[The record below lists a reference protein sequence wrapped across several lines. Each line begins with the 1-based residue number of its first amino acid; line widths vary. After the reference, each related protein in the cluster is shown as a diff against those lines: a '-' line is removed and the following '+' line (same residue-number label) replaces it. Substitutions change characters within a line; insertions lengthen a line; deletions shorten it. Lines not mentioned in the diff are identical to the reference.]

1 MFLQKFSPTLESF
14 NGHEVIRHLMT
25 VDPVHLLIV
34 GNAGTGKTT
43 LANLIA
49 KELGKSDDNLLR
61 VTSIDQSIAYLRS
74 DVKTFCTTRSHP
86 PNRKVLLVDNI
97 DTISEQCQQLILTI
111 AAPVHFI
118 STATSFHQVIES
130 IHSQVINFTLKPFT
144 DGDLMGIMERIIKE
158 EKLPIPPDVKGAIL
172 KYTKKSCRIMMNT
185 LEKISLMEEFT
196 VETVEQACTYISNI
210 DLVVRHILNRE
221 LRPAIEVMISIYN
234 DGYSIMDILDAFMD
248 YLKQSEIEEPIK
260 YQWTKICCKYI
271 IIFHERHEHPIELPF
286 FVTDLLVSLGPR
298 T

>member
-1 MFLQKFSPTLESF
+1 MFLQKFSPTLDCF
-14 NGHEVIRHLMT
+14 TGHEVIRHLMT

-49 KELGKSDDNLLR
+49 AELGDNLLR

-74 DVKTFCTTRSHP
+74 DVKTFCTTRSP
-86 PNRKVLLVDNI
+86 RTKVLLVDNI

-118 STATSFHQVIES
+118 STATSFHQVIDS
-130 IHSQVINFTLKPFT
+130 IHSQVLNFTLKPFT
-144 DGDLMGIMERIIKE
+144 EEDLARIMDRVIAEER
-158 EKLPIPPDVKGAIL
+158 LPIPPEVKGVIL
-172 KYTKKSCRIMMNT
+172 RYSKRSCRILMNT
-185 LEKISLMEEFT
+185 LEKISLMGEFT
-196 VETVEQACTYISNI
+196 AETVEQACTYISNM
-210 DLVVRHILNRE
+210 DVVVRHILARE
-221 LRPAIEVMISIYN
+221 LRPAIAVMISIYN
-234 DGYSIMDILDAFMD
+234 DGYSIMDILDAFME
-248 YLKQSEIEEPIK
+248 YLKTSEIDQPLK
-260 YQWTKICCKYI
+260 YRWTKICCKYI

-286 FVTDLLVSLGPR
+286 FVADLLVAL

>member
-49 KELGKSDDNLLR
+49 KELGGSDDNLLR
-61 VTSIDQSIAYLRS
+61 ITSIDQSIAYLRS
-74 DVKTFCTTRSHP
+74 DVKTFCTTRSAHK
-86 PNRKVLLVDNI
+86 KVLLADNI

-130 IHSQVINFTLKPFT
+130 IHSQVINFTLQPFT
-144 DGDLMGIMERIIKE
+144 EDDLRGIIEHIIKE
-158 EKLPIPPDVKGAIL
+158 ERLPITPSVKEAIL

-185 LEKISLMEEFT
+185 LEKISLMEPPFT
-196 VETVEQACTYISNI
+196 VETVEQACTYISNMGA
-210 DLVVRHILNRE
+210 VVQHILNRR
-221 LRPAIEVMISIYN
+221 LRPAIDVMISIYN
-234 DGYSIMDILDAFMD
+234 DGYSIMDILDAFME
-248 YLKQSEIEEPIK
+248 YLKISDMEQPIK
-260 YQWTKICCKYI
+260 YKWTKICCKYI

-286 FVTDLLVSLGPR
+286 FVTDLLMALR

>member
-1 MFLQKFSPTLESF
+1 
-14 NGHEVIRHLMT
+14 MT
-25 VDPVHLLIV
+25 VDPVQLLIV

-49 KELGKSDDNLLR
+49 KELARDDNLLR
-61 VTSIDQSIAYLRS
+61 ITSIDQSIAYLRS
-74 DVKTFCTTRSHP
+74 DVKTFCTTRGSHK
-86 PNRKVLLVDNI
+86 KVLLVDNI

-118 STATSFHQVIES
+118 STATSFHQVIDS
-130 IHSQVINFTLKPFT
+130 IHSQVINFSLKPFT
-144 DGDLMGIMERIIKE
+144 DDDLMRIMERIIAE
-158 EKLPIPPDVKGAIL
+158 ERLPIAPEVKGAIL

-196 VETVEQACTYISNI
+196 VETVEQACTYISNM
-210 DLVVRHILNRE
+210 DGVVRHILNRR
-221 LRPAIEVMISIYN
+221 LRPAIDVMISIYN

-248 YLKQSEIEEPIK
+248 YLKISDIDQPIK

-286 FVTDLLVSLGPR
+286 FVTDLMVALGPR

>member
-25 VDPVHLLIV
+25 VDPVHLLII

-49 KELGKSDDNLLR
+49 KELNSGDNILR
-61 VTSIDQSIAYLRS
+61 ITSIDQSIAYLRS
-74 DVKTFCTTRSHP
+74 DVKTFCTTKASRK
-86 PNRKVLLVDNI
+86 KVLLVDNI

-144 DGDLMGIMERIIKE
+144 DVDLMAIMDRIIKE
-158 EKLPIPPDVKGAIL
+158 EKLPIPQDVKGTIL

-185 LEKISLMEEFT
+185 LEKISLMEDFT

-210 DLVVRHILNRE
+210 DAVVRHILKRE
-221 LRPAIEVMISIYN
+221 LRPAINVMISIYN

-248 YLKQSEIEEPIK
+248 YLKQSEIDEPIK

-286 FVTDLLVSLGPR
+286 FVTDLLVSLGPKI
-298 T
+298 

>member
-49 KELGKSDDNLLR
+49 KDLGKSDDNLLR

-74 DVKTFCTTRSHP
+74 DVKTFCTTMGAQK
-86 PNRKVLLVDNI
+86 KVLLVDNI

-144 DGDLMGIMERIIKE
+144 DDDLMGIMERVIKE
-158 EKLPIPPDVKGAIL
+158 ERLPVPPEVKRAIL
-172 KYTKKSCRIMMNT
+172 KYTKRSCRIMMNT
-185 LEKISLMEEFT
+185 LEKLSLMEEFT
-196 VETVEQACTYISNI
+196 VESVEQACTYISNI

-248 YLKQSEIEEPIK
+248 YLKQSEIAEETK

-286 FVTDLLVSLGPR
+286 FVTDLFVALR

>member
-1 MFLQKFSPTLESF
+1 
-14 NGHEVIRHLMT
+14 MT

-49 KELGKSDDNLLR
+49 KELSTDDNLLR
-61 VTSIDQSIAYLRS
+61 ITSIDQSIAYLRS
-74 DVKTFCTTRSHP
+74 DVKTFCTTKAAHK
-86 PNRKVLLVDNI
+86 KVLLVDNI

-118 STATSFHQVIES
+118 STATSFHQVIDS

-144 DGDLMGIMERIIKE
+144 DDDLVRIMERIIAE
-158 EKLPIPPDVKGAIL
+158 EKLPITAEVKAAIL

-185 LEKISLMEEFT
+185 LEKISLMEDFT
-196 VETVEQACTYISNI
+196 VETVEQACTYISNM
-210 DLVVRHILNRE
+210 DTVVRHILDRR
-221 LRPAIEVMISIYN
+221 LRPAIDVMISIYN
-234 DGYSIMDILDAFMD
+234 DGYSIMDILDAFME
-248 YLKQSEIEEPIK
+248 YLKNSEIDQPIK

-286 FVTDLLVSLGPR
+286 FVTDLMVALGPR

>member
-25 VDPVHLLIV
+25 VDPVHLLII

-49 KELGKSDDNLLR
+49 KELTRDDNLLR
-61 VTSIDQSIAYLRS
+61 ITSIDQSIAYLRS
-74 DVKTFCTTRSHP
+74 DVKTFCTTRAPHK
-86 PNRKVLLVDNI
+86 KVLLVDNI

-144 DGDLMGIMERIIKE
+144 DGDLRGIMERIIKE
-158 EKLPIPPDVKGAIL
+158 EKLPITQEVKGAIL

-185 LEKISLMEEFT
+185 LEKISLMESFT
-196 VETVEQACTYISNI
+196 VESVEQACTYISNM

-248 YLKQSEIEEPIK
+248 YLKQSEIDEPIK

-286 FVTDLLVSLGPR
+286 FVTDLFVSLGSR

>member
-25 VDPVHLLIV
+25 VDPVHLLII

-49 KELGKSDDNLLR
+49 KELNSGDNILR
-61 VTSIDQSIAYLRS
+61 ITSIDQSIAYLRS
-74 DVKTFCTTRSHP
+74 DVKTFCTTKASRK
-86 PNRKVLLVDNI
+86 KVLLVDNI

-144 DGDLMGIMERIIKE
+144 DVDLVAIMDRIIKE
-158 EKLPIPPDVKGAIL
+158 EKLPIPQEVKGTIL

-185 LEKISLMEEFT
+185 LEKISLMEDFT
-196 VETVEQACTYISNI
+196 VETIEQACTYISNI
-210 DLVVRHILNRE
+210 NVVVRHILNRE
-221 LRPAIEVMISIYN
+221 LRPAINVMISIYN

-248 YLKQSEIEEPIK
+248 YLKQSEIDEPIK

-286 FVTDLLVSLGPR
+286 FVTDLLVSLGPKI
-298 T
+298 

>member
-49 KELGKSDDNLLR
+49 KELTRDDNLLR

-74 DVKTFCTTRSHP
+74 DVKTFCTTRGAHK
-86 PNRKVLLVDNI
+86 KVLLVDNI

-118 STATSFHQVIES
+118 STATSFHQVIDS

-144 DGDLMGIMERIIKE
+144 EADLMRIMERIIVE
-158 EKLPIPPDVKGAIL
+158 EKLPIEPDVKGLIL

-185 LEKISLMEEFT
+185 LEKISLMGEFT
-196 VETVEQACTYISNI
+196 AETVEQACTYISNM
-210 DLVVRHILNRE
+210 DVVVRHILNGQ
-221 LRPAIEVMISIYN
+221 LRPAIDVMISIYN

-248 YLKQSEIEEPIK
+248 YIKISDIDQPIK

>member
-49 KELGKSDDNLLR
+49 KDLGKSDDNLLR

-74 DVKTFCTTRSHP
+74 DVKTFCTTMGAQK
-86 PNRKVLLVDNI
+86 KVLLVDNI

-144 DGDLMGIMERIIKE
+144 DDDLMGIMERVIKE
-158 EKLPIPPDVKGAIL
+158 ERLPVPPEVKRAIL
-172 KYTKKSCRIMMNT
+172 KYTKRSCRIMMNT
-185 LEKISLMEEFT
+185 LEKLSLMEEFT
-196 VETVEQACTYISNI
+196 VESVEQACTYISNI

-248 YLKQSEIEEPIK
+248 YLKQSEIAEPTK
-260 YQWTKICCKYI
+260 YQWTTICCKYI

-286 FVTDLLVSLGPR
+286 FVTDLFVALR